1 MITLNKSEV
10 VFFAAI
16 SRDGF
21 VGDASGSQAWAG
33 AYFIPELGFHD
44 FIAQIGS
51 IIVGGTTLA
60 ALVDHGRWPYGA
72 LPGIARADGPVS
84 IPDAPLTAIDG
95 SVNDLLAAARRAAT
109 GPVWIVGDVALA
121 LAFIDA
127 GLLTRMDLFTMPV
140 TLGKGTDRVPLEA
153 IKTLVP
159 VDKHRYPNDVEH
171 HAFKLFASKD

>member
-1 MITLNKSEV
+1 MITLDATDV
-10 VFFAAI
+10 VCLAAI

-33 AYFIPELGFHD
+33 AYFVPELGFHD
-44 FIAQIGS
+44 FIAQVRS

-60 ALVDHGRWPYGA
+60 ALVRHGRWPYGA
-72 LPGIARADGPVS
+72 LPGIAHTPSPAP

-95 SVNDLLAAARRAAT
+95 PPAQLLAAARRAAA

-140 TLGKGTDRVPLEA
+140 TLGEGTDRVPLETL
-153 IKTLVP
+153 KTFVP

-171 HAFKLFASKD
+171 HAFKLRASKD